1 MPRDLADVL
10 HYFLPE
16 LDADSQPEARTLAP
30 FAPSRVHASDS
41 STSRPLAADAPAFPL
56 LGVPIGD
63 SDVVKAALLWNL
75 AVETARLGGRAI
87 VLAPASGA
95 HTPLWPEA
103 GVGPL
108 GTETILCQARDLQEL
123 TQTAADLAISHAAS
137 AHRGGAIFVGV
148 PTRWLATNGAQAD
161 PIVWWLLMSSSNRN
175 DLAES
180 FDLAKAVRYLNSK
193 AEVGVTIHGVTSVNE
208 ARCAFKHL
216 SRLCQTR
223 LQLDLTSY
231 GLLVDD
237 LYVYRAIAAQRPI
250 GLAHPQAPATRAL
263 MDVAGLL
270 YEDARSRV
278 LG

>member
-1 MPRDLADVL
+1 MNQAPAVILVRPTEEGNVGAVARAMANTGLDRLVLVEPAVRIGATALARAVSGAPILEAAVRSGSLTAALASFRHVVGTTSQRERSFRSRTIAPRQ
-10 HYFLPE
+10 LPE
-16 LDADSQPEARTLAP
+16 RLASGNPHHTALIFGPERSGLTTEELALCGTVVRIPTASEKSTL
-30 FAPSRVHASDS
+30 
-41 STSRPLAADAPAFPL
+41 
-56 LGVPIGD
+56 
-63 SDVVKAALLWNL
+63 NL
-75 AVETARLGGRAI
+75 A
-87 VLAPASGA
+87 
-95 HTPLWPEA
+95 
-103 GVGPL
+103 
-108 GTETILCQARDLQEL
+108 Q
-123 TQTAADLAISHAAS
+123 
-137 AHRGGAIFVGV
+137 
-148 PTRWLATNGAQAD
+148 
-161 PIVWWLLMSSSNRN
+161 
-175 DLAES
+175 
-180 FDLAKAVRYLNSK
+180 AVRHLNCK

-237 LYVYRAIAAQRPI
+237 LHVYRAIAAGRPI